1 VKISGTTRVA
11 AVVGAPVAHSLSPTI
26 HNAWISAAGLDAV
39 YVALEPRVLAGLVNG
54 LRGGVL
60 RGLNVTAPF
69 KEAALTLADVA
80 SARARAACAANLLIF
95 EEDGQVSADNTDG
108 RGLLAAFA
116 EQTPGFDPP
125 GGRGGILGGGG
136 GAGGAAAAFVEA
148 GAPAVRILARSA
160 DKARRLAADFAPLA
174 SGHGLDDAGALSDVM
189 AVINATPAAPHA
201 ALEAAPPSV
210 VAMDM
215 VYRPLLTP
223 FLAGARARGLQTV
236 DGLAMLIGQ
245 ARPSFEALFGV
256 APPAIDIRAV
266 ALEMLKGTA

>member
-1 VKISGTTRVA
+1 MKISGTTRVA

-116 EQTPGFDPP
+116 EQTPGFDPTAGP
-125 GGRGGILGGGG
+125 VAILGGGG
-136 GAGGAAAAFVEA
+136 RGAGGRRRLRRGRRAGCAHPCPLRRQGAAAGGRLCAA
-148 GAPAVRILARSA
+148 GLGSW
-160 DKARRLAADFAPLA
+160 
-174 SGHGLDDAGALSDVM
+174 S
-189 AVINATPAAPHA
+189 
-201 ALEAAPPSV
+201 
-210 VAMDM
+210 
-215 VYRPLLTP
+215 
-223 FLAGARARGLQTV
+223 
-236 DGLAMLIGQ
+236 
-245 ARPSFEALFGV
+245 
-256 APPAIDIRAV
+256 
-266 ALEMLKGTA
+266 